1 MKNAIEKIESLEDV
15 VFGNGVSGQSIADA
29 EQRLNLTFAED
40 YRAYLKC
47 YGLIAYDGHE
57 LTGLGNSDR
66 TNVVLVTKTERLLR
80 CGISQD
86 MYVLEQM
93 HIDDI
98 VIWQSSSGIIW
109 QTVGRQEP
117 VRLASSLLDYLEL

>member
-1 MKNAIEKIESLEDV
+1 MKNVIEKIKSLKDV
-15 VFGNGVSGQSIADA
+15 VFGNGVTGQSIADA

-40 YRAYLKC
+40 YRAYLKR

-57 LTGLGNSDR
+57 LTGLGGSDR
-66 TNVVLVTKTERLLR
+66 TNVVLVTKTERLLK
-80 CGISQD
+80 CCISQD

-93 HIDDI
+93 HIDDV
-98 VIWQSSSGIIW
+98 VIWQSSSGIVW
-109 QTVGRQEP
+109 RTAGRQEP